1 MYFGQ
6 SVSELCANGRCC
18 DGFMWNENTQ
28 NCIACPDGFIG
39 KKCERAC
46 IYPNYGKECQF
57 YCRCSEALCNI
68 SVGCVQVLESTT
80 HESSRRMLH
89 STHVKVVKQ
98 TTTSVVLY
106 PDKYH
111 GTAGQHHSLT
121 TVNVTTHR
129 DETNVPDTKK
139 QASYHP
145 LNATEYV
152 IKVSILVLFGI
163 SVVLVMAIFYVYI
176 RQKMYIQPY
185 EASSS

>member
-1 MYFGQ
+1 M
-6 SVSELCANGRCC
+6 
-18 DGFMWNENTQ
+18 
-28 NCIACPDGFIG
+28 FIRM
-39 KKCERAC
+39 KKKPR
-46 IYPNYGKECQF
+46 
-57 YCRCSEALCNI
+57 NI
-68 SVGCVQVLESTT
+68 IFVA
-80 HESSRRMLH
+80 
-89 STHVKVVKQ
+89 
-98 TTTSVVLY
+98 TSVVIY
-106 PDKYH
+106 PEKYH

-129 DETNVPDTKK
+129 DETNVPDTK

-152 IKVSILVLFGI
+152 IKTSILVLFGI

>member
-1 MYFGQ
+1 M
-6 SVSELCANGRCC
+6 
-18 DGFMWNENTQ
+18 
-28 NCIACPDGFIG
+28 FIRM
-39 KKCERAC
+39 KKTPR
-46 IYPNYGKECQF
+46 
-57 YCRCSEALCNI
+57 NI
-68 SVGCVQVLESTT
+68 IFVA
-80 HESSRRMLH
+80 
-89 STHVKVVKQ
+89 
-98 TTTSVVLY
+98 TSVVLY

-129 DETNVPDTKK
+129 DETNVLDTKK

-152 IKVSILVLFGI
+152 IKASILVLFGI